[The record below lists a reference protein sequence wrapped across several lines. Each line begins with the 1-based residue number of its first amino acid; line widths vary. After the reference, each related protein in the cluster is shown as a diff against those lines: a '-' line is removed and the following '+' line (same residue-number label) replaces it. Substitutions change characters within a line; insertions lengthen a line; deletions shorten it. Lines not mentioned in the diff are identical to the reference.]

1 MLLCL
6 ILLIVSILSE
16 SLHLR
21 YQLTLLRLARSD
33 GNWHEFD
40 PIHEICISWCPQN
53 HSTFGE
59 ELQFKNAV
67 ILVQSDAQKIEIFSI
82 HSFPNILKELISTL
96 KRMIKTF
103 EPQDISIVGLF
114 PSLF

>member
-1 MLLCL
+1 MVTDMNL
-6 ILLIVSILSE
+6 IQFTKSASAGVLKTT
-16 SLHLR
+16 
-21 YQLTLLRLARSD
+21 QL
-33 GNWHEFD
+33 
-40 PIHEICISWCPQN
+40 
-53 HSTFGE
+53 FGE

-82 HSFPNILKELISTL
+82 HSFPNVLKELISTL